1 VSRDNGVKRPTSESD
16 LTMEPDVN
24 LKTSS
29 APASV
34 DLPAPTAWP
43 VVLAFGLALLFAGLL
58 TSITVSALG
67 AILAVAG
74 CVGWFRQVLP
84 HEQHESV
91 PLVTEAVPI
100 VTERREVV
108 RMEIVPEMHRA
119 RLPIEIYPISAGIKG
134 GLAGSVAMALL
145 ASLYGVL
152 THGSIWYP
160 INLLAAVV
168 YAQPLLLSME
178 HLTSFQPTLLLV
190 ATALHLATSVLVGL
204 LYGVMLPMFPRRPI
218 LLGGFIAPIMWSGLL
233 YTSLGIINPLLDQRI
248 DWTWFVVSQI
258 GFGIVAGLVVVRQ
271 ERVRTRQHMPFAVLA
286 GVEAPGI
293 MDEKREGGDQR

>member
-1 VSRDNGVKRPTSESD
+1 
-16 LTMEPDVN
+16 MQADVN
-24 LKTSS
+24 SKTTG

-34 DLPAPTAWP
+34 EMPAPTAWP
-43 VVLAFGLALLFAGLL
+43 IVLAFGLALLFAGLL
-58 TSITVSALG
+58 TSVSVSALG
-67 AILAVAG
+67 AVLTVAG

-84 HEQHESV
+84 HEQHESMPV
-91 PLVTEAVPI
+91 VTEAVPV

-108 RMEIVPEMHRA
+108 RIEIAPEMHRA
-119 RLPIEIYPISAGIKG
+119 RLPIEIYPVAAGIKG
-134 GLAGSVAMALL
+134 GLAGSVAMAVL

-152 THGSIWYP
+152 THGSVWYP

-178 HLTSFQPTLLLV
+178 HLTSFQPELLLV
-190 ATALHLATSVLVGL
+190 ATALHLVTSVLVGL

-218 LLGGFIAPIMWSGLL
+218 LLGGLIAPIMWSGLL
-233 YTSLGIINPLLDQRI
+233 YASLGIINPLLNQRI
-248 DWTWFVVSQI
+248 DWTWFVASQI

-271 ERVRTRQHMPFAVLA
+271 ERVRTRQYMPFAVLA

-293 MDEKREGGDQR
+293 MDEKDGRSDQR